1 MNNNLETI
9 RIFSED
15 VIPVYDTDTGE
26 KVVLGRELHERLKIK
41 TPYKDWFP
49 RMVEYG
55 FVDGTDYFTERKNV
69 LREDGCKMPQVQI
82 DHIIKLDMA
91 KHIAMIQRTPEG
103 MEIRQKLIDLE
114 KNVSHYPV
122 GQPSSLQILNMM
134 VQAVNEQAARSAET
148 EKRVD
153 AIESGFN
160 NMCSIMTISVK
171 DDARKV
177 CQRTLNA
184 IATKRGGGTA
194 YADVW
199 NEVYDEM
206 KENGFDVRRR
216 LDNRKKDAASKG
228 MSKTFVRKINAVDI
242 IFDSKDKKMESAFIN
257 SVRRLAAATNVKFEV
272 KEEKQSA

>member
-41 TPYKDWFP
+41 SKYADWFKN
-49 RMVEYG
+49 MAAYG
-55 FVDGTDYFTERKNV
+55 FEENVDYASFSKILENGGRSIEHA
-69 LREDGCKMPQVQI
+69 LS
-82 DHIIKLDMA
+82 LDMA

-114 KNVSHYPV
+114 KNAARYPV
-122 GQPSSLQILNMM
+122 GQPSSLQILNIM

-160 NMCSIMTISVK
+160 NMCSIMTVSVK

-177 CQRTLNA
+177 CQRTLNV

-216 LDNRKKDAASKG
+216 LDNRKKDAVSKG
-228 MSKTFVRKINAVDI
+228 MSKPFVRKINALDI

-257 SVRRLAAATNVKFEV
+257 SVRRLAAGTNVKFEV
-272 KEEKQSA
+272 EEEKQPA